1 MGETLNQL
9 FCLLAIIFVGKHL
22 VSYTNILIQLAHP
35 LPIVSIVQKVW
46 QSSVNKFKNDFIYW
60 MPNIVLNPK
69 SMVNSVAENSSATEK
84 SSKGDMVGHRGK
96 N

>member
-1 MGETLNQL
+1 MGETSNQL

-35 LPIVSIVQKVW
+35 LPIVPTVQKVW
-46 QSSVNKFKNDFIYW
+46 KRSVNKFKNDFIYW
-60 MPNIVLNPK
+60 MPHIILNPE
-69 SMVNSVAENSSATEK
+69 SMVNSVVENSSVIGND
-84 SSKGDMVGHRGK
+84 SKGDMAGHRGK